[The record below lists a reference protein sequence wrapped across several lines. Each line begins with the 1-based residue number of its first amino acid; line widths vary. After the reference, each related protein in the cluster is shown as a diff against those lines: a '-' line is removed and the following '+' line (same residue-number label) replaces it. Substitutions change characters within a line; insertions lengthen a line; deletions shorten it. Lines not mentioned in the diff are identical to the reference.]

1 MSRPWNPV
9 IRGALVALL
18 QVALIAA
25 VGGKLLYDRA
35 VLPRA
40 WIETTGVDPD
50 LPIRGRYVSL
60 NLVLPVVEESP
71 LEASTELAFGRI
83 ELHDGRA
90 VAVLAGG
97 ILLPD
102 AEHPV
107 GFVRN
112 VGQPNARWRTLVPV
126 AFFLPEHA
134 SDPTVGRAPGELWV
148 EATLPPRGAP
158 RPVRLGIRR
167 SDRVIEPL
175 T

>member
-1 MSRPWNPV
+1 MNSV
-9 IRGALVALL
+9 ARGALIALV

-40 WIETTGVDPD
+40 WIETAGVDPD

-71 LEASTELAFGRI
+71 LEASAGLAFGRI
-83 ELHDGRA
+83 ELRDGRA
-90 VAVLAGG
+90 VAVVAGG
-97 ILLPD
+97 NPVRD
-102 AEHPV
+102 AAHRIA
-107 GFVRN
+107 FVRN
-112 VGQPNARWRTLVPV
+112 VGVANARWQTLAPV

-134 SDPTVGRAPGELWV
+134 RDPTLGRRPGELWV

-158 RPVRLGIRR
+158 RPVRLGILREGR
-167 SDRVIEPL
+167 IEPL
-175 T
+175 P